1 MITKI
6 IGTAILIIT
15 MAVASETFRMMQRE
29 LIDSTPSN
37 RWFEVVVDD
46 LGRTMF
52 LMPGM
57 VVGCYGLFA
66 IYQMWNSLEVIL
78 MVFIVMYILKR
89 YIIVKILE
97 KISIYIHKKTSG

>member
-1 MITKI
+1 MV
-6 IGTAILIIT
+6 AVSEIL
-15 MAVASETFRMMQRE
+15 RKMQRY
-29 LIDSTPSN
+29 LLDSTTSN
-37 RWFEVVVDD
+37 RWFEIVVDD

-89 YIIVKILE
+89 FIIVKISE

>member
-1 MITKI
+1 MV
-6 IGTAILIIT
+6 AVSEIL
-15 MAVASETFRMMQRE
+15 RKMQRY
-29 LIDSTPSN
+29 LLDSTPSN

-46 LGRTMF
+46 LARTMF

-89 YIIVKILE
+89 FIIVKILE
-97 KISIYIHKKTSG
+97 KISIYIKKHQDKFKINRKE